1 MNILLEF
8 EKPVVELEG
17 KLKELNHLIEAGD
30 KKAESDVEKLEKKIE
45 SALVEIYKKLTPWEK
60 VQVARHPGRPHFLD
74 YVNGFIED
82 YIPLSGDRFYG
93 EDRAL
98 IGGIGLFR
106 GYSVIL
112 IGHEK
117 GHDTKTRLERNF
129 GMAHPEGYRKASRL
143 MTLANK
149 FDLPVL
155 TFVDTAGAYPGV
167 EAEQRGQAE
176 AIAKCIESCINL
188 KTPLISSIVG
198 EGGSGG
204 AMALAAGNRVIMLEH
219 SVYSVISPEGC
230 ASILW
235 RNPEKSKDA
244 AEALK
249 LTSDD
254 MLRLKVVDRV
264 IKEPIGGAH
273 RKPNEVINKLA
284 AAIEEELIEL
294 NFSKNKVYSDD
305 RKQKFLSIGRLINS

>member
-8 EKPVVELEG
+8 EKPIVELEG
-17 KLKELNHLIEAGD
+17 KLKELNHLVESGDSKALIE
-30 KKAESDVEKLEKKIE
+30 SNKLEKKIE
-45 SALVEIYKKLTPWEK
+45 TTLKEIYKKLTPWEK

-82 YIPLSGDRFYG
+82 YIPLSGDRFFG

-106 GYSVIL
+106 GYSVVL
-112 IGHEK
+112 IGNEK

-143 MTLANK
+143 MSLANK
-149 FDLPVL
+149 FNLPVL
-155 TFVDTAGAYPGV
+155 TFVDTAGAYPGI
-167 EAEQRGQAE
+167 EAEERGQAE

-188 KTPLISSIVG
+188 ETPLISSIIG

-204 AMALAAGNRVIMLEH
+204 AMALAAGNKVIMLENAI
-219 SVYSVISPEGC
+219 YSVISPEGC

-254 MLRLKVVDRV
+254 MLALNVVDRV
-264 IKEPIGGAH
+264 IKEPVGGAH
-273 RKPNEVINKLA
+273 RKPSEVIDDLA
-284 AAIEEELIEL
+284 LVIEEQLIEL
-294 NFSKNKVYSDD
+294 NYSKERRYSDE
-305 RKQKFLSIGRLINS
+305 RKEKFLAIGRIISK

>member
-1 MNILLEF
+1 MNSILEF

-17 KLKELNHLIEAGD
+17 KLKELKHLVEAGD
-30 KKAESDVEKLEKKIE
+30 KKAISDVERLEKKIE
-45 SALVEIYKKLTPWEK
+45 SALIETYKKLTPWEK

-74 YVNGFIED
+74 YVNSFIED
-82 YIPLSGDRFYG
+82 YIPLSGDRFFG

-106 GYSVIL
+106 GHSVIL

-117 GHDTKTRLERNF
+117 GRDTKTRIERNF

-143 MTLANK
+143 MNLANK
-149 FDLPVL
+149 FNLPVL
-155 TFVDTAGAYPGV
+155 TFVDTAGAYPGI

-188 KTPLISSIVG
+188 KTPLISSIIG

-204 AMALAAGNRVIMLEH
+204 AMALAAGNKILMLEH

-254 MLRLKVVDRV
+254 MLRLKVVDKV

-273 RKPNEVINKLA
+273 RKPNEVINGLA
-284 AAIEEELIEL
+284 SAIEEELIEL
-294 NFSKNKVYSDD
+294 NFSKNKLYSDD

>member
-1 MNILLEF
+1 MNIILEF
-8 EKPVVELEG
+8 EKPIVELEG
-17 KLKELNHLIEAGD
+17 KLKELKHLVDSGD
-30 KKAESDVEKLEKKIE
+30 NKAKLESTKLEKKIE
-45 SALVEIYKKLTPWEK
+45 ITLKEIYKKLTPWEK
-60 VQVARHPGRPHFLD
+60 VQVARHPARPHFLD

-82 YIPLSGDRFYG
+82 YIPLSGDRFFG

-112 IGHEK
+112 IGNEK

-129 GMAHPEGYRKASRL
+129 GMAHPEGYRKATRL

-149 FDLPVL
+149 FNLPVL
-155 TFVDTAGAYPGV
+155 TFVDTAGAYPGI
-167 EAEQRGQAE
+167 EAEERGQAE
-176 AIAKCIESCINL
+176 AIARCIESCINL
-188 KTPLISSIVG
+188 ETPLISSIVG

-204 AMALAAGNRVIMLEH
+204 AMALAAGNKVIMLEH
-219 SVYSVISPEGC
+219 SIYSVISPEGC

-254 MLRLKVVDRV
+254 MLALKVVDKV
-264 IKEPIGGAH
+264 VKEPIGGAH
-273 RKPNEVINKLA
+273 RSPNEIINELA
-284 AAIEEELIEL
+284 GVIEEQLIEL
-294 NFSKNKVYSDD
+294 NFSENKQYTDD
-305 RKQKFLSIGRLINS
+305 RKEKFLAIGRITGR